1 MNDKIFKSLQYSN
14 CYMNTAQFN
23 IFDVTIPCNSIIYID
38 VCENTMYICSRFPNY
53 SGDAKNVILNV
64 TWYDYEMHTIGTTTI
79 KNCDA
84 SIALFEAWK
93 AANMPHARKIRH
105 NITMRDYE
113 NMMKHDRKKK
123 SGSGGVRLSA
133 KSDEYTTDSLHY
145 KQVTEP
151 AYWASMGI
159 GYNGRPCTNSG
170 NASITASNIR

>member
-23 IFDVTIPCNSIIYID
+23 IFDITIPCNSVIYID

-64 TWYDYEMHTIGTTTI
+64 TWYDYEMHTIGTTTL

-93 AANMPHARKIRH
+93 SASMPHTRKIRH
-105 NITMRDYE
+105 EMTMRDYE
-113 NMMKHDRKKK
+113 KMMDHPRKNKR
-123 SGSGGVRLSA
+123 GTGGVRLSE
-133 KSDEYTTDSLHY
+133 KTDEYTTDSLHY
-145 KQVTEP
+145 KQVTES
-151 AYWASMGI
+151 AYWANLS
-159 GYNGRPCTNSG
+159 NSKSG
-170 NASITASNIR
+170 NASVVASSIR

>member
-23 IFDVTIPCNSIIYID
+23 IFDVIIPCNSVIYID
-38 VCENTMYICSRFPNY
+38 VYENTMYICSRFPNY

-84 SIALFEAWK
+84 SIALFEAGK
-93 AANMPHARKIRH
+93 SASMRHARRIRR

-133 KSDEYTTDSLHY
+133 KSDEYTTDRLRY
-145 KQVTEP
+145 NQVTEP
-151 AYWASMGI
+151 AYGASMGI
-159 GYNGRPCTNSG
+159 GNNGRPGTNSG
-170 NASITASNIR
+170 NASVVASNIR

>member
-1 MNDKIFKSLQYSN
+1 
-14 CYMNTAQFN
+14 
-23 IFDVTIPCNSIIYID
+23 
-38 VCENTMYICSRFPNY
+38 
-53 SGDAKNVILNV
+53 
-64 TWYDYEMHTIGTTTI
+64 
-79 KNCDA
+79 
-84 SIALFEAWK
+84 
-93 AANMPHARKIRH
+93 
-105 NITMRDYE
+105 MRDYQ

-170 NASITASNIR
+170 NASVVASNIR

>member
-1 MNDKIFKSLQYSN
+1 MNDKIFKQLQYSN

-23 IFDVTIPCNSIIYID
+23 IFDVTIPCNSVIYID

-64 TWYDYEMHTIGTTTI
+64 TWYDYEMHTIGTTTL

-93 AANMPHARKIRH
+93 SASMPHARKIRH

-113 NMMKHDRKKK
+113 KMMDHPRKNKR
-123 SGSGGVRLSA
+123 GTGGVRLSE
-133 KSDEYTTDSLHY
+133 KTDEYTTDAVRY
-145 KQVTEP
+145 KQVTES
-151 AYWASMGI
+151 AYWANLNDSK
-159 GYNGRPCTNSG
+159 SG
-170 NASITASNIR
+170 NASVVASSIR

>member
-23 IFDVTIPCNSIIYID
+23 IFDITIPCNSVIYID

-93 AANMPHARKIRH
+93 SASMPHTRKIRH
-105 NITMRDYE
+105 EMTMRDYE
-113 NMMKHDRKKK
+113 KMMDHPRKNKR
-123 SGSGGVRLSA
+123 GTGGVRLSE
-133 KSDEYTTDSLHY
+133 KTDEYTTDSLHY
-145 KQVTEP
+145 KQVTES
-151 AYWASMGI
+151 AYWANLS
-159 GYNGRPCTNSG
+159 NSKSG
-170 NASITASNIR
+170 NASVVASSIR